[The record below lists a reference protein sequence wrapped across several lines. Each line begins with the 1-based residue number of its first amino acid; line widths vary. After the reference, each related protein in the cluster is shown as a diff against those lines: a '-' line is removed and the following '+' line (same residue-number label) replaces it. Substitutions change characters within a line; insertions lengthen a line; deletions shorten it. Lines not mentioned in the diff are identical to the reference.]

1 VLTLDRAAQLRREDK
16 LVGDRSRVGGPVVVP
31 YYQRM
36 VEEMTAHGIDV
47 KTLRETSGKRGRDS
61 RRLRTT
67 RHVRASARRNR
78 QPDATVVVAAN
89 PCLDAQVLVSYTAGS
104 RITLGDCWP
113 CEPALVG

>member
-1 VLTLDRAAQLRREDK
+1 M
-16 LVGDRSRVGGPVVVP
+16 P

-67 RHVRASARRNR
+67 RQYRTSIGYRGTVLERRGFGPAWSVTENCGHGDSHD
-78 QPDATVVVAAN
+78 PGAT
-89 PCLDAQVLVSYTAGS
+89 DG
-104 RITLGDCWP
+104 RR
-113 CEPALVG
+113 

>member
-47 KTLRETSGKRGRDS
+47 KTLRETSG
-61 RRLRTT
+61 
-67 RHVRASARRNR
+67 N
-78 QPDATVVVAAN
+78 
-89 PCLDAQVLVSYTAGS
+89 
-104 RITLGDCWP
+104 
-113 CEPALVG
+113 

>member
-1 VLTLDRAAQLRREDK
+1 MLTLDRAAQLRREDK

-67 RHVRASARRNR
+67 RQDSARQPKTTHHAAR
-78 QPDATVVVAAN
+78 QCADQASSHV
-89 PCLDAQVLVSYTAGS
+89 
-104 RITLGDCWP
+104 
-113 CEPALVG
+113 